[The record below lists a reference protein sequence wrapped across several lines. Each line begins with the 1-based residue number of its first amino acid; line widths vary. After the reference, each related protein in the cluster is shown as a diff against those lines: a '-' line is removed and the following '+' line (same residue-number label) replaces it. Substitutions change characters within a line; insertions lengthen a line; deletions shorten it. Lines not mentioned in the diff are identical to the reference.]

1 MKGIYLFDNKQ
12 NLIKSISADLL
23 TENFQEQELGGQIT
37 GSASFPYKN
46 FDEEA
51 EYFGVKE
58 DNNFWLYK
66 IRKKLKDSGYITI
79 DGIHIFFDELKG
91 AVVRDI
97 RNQNTSGNLAV
108 EKIIAGTGWDLK
120 SNVSNNIA
128 SKNFYYQ
135 SALSAFYDAV
145 KTWDF
150 EFIPEIL
157 FKDGKIISKKISI
170 YDEISKDF
178 GKWYEYGD
186 KLISVVAES
195 STDELYTA
203 FIGRG
208 KGVPIE
214 DENGN
219 LSGGFSRK
227 IKFDDLVYRNEK
239 DGVKVYKPKGIDFI
253 EIKEAT
259 KLYGYPDGTP
269 RIGVVD
275 FDDIEDPKLLADA
288 TFEYALKNTR
298 PKLQLRANALETGNI
313 ELGETVAIIR
323 PDMNIRYK
331 VRVFKIQKDFLKDK
345 VVSFEFGDKIIR
357 SAGERL
363 KSELYEK
370 QRREDEID
378 SYIDSLR
385 EEINSSYFNDAAYNY
400 DLKIGNKYNLP
411 AGYYSFDRPID
422 ENPTK
427 VIYMGA
433 GKMLVA
439 DKKNPDGS
447 WKWGTM
453 ATGKGVVAESIVGTL
468 GEFAKVNAYQI
479 NVNSDFYKTAIGK
492 KVDTKIVGMGKDLD
506 GKITALDQKTVEGLR
521 LVNGKLVD
529 ETGKIYENL
538 KEVNGN
544 IVQLDEQI
552 SEKLK
557 IVDGKIVDE
566 AGKIRADLKI
576 VDGRITDETGKIRN
590 DLKIVDGKIVEIEEK
605 VVLKGVLY
613 NNVKITPEKGIQ
625 VLDAQSRE
633 RLQLGNWA
641 PGRYGLNLKD
651 ASGNRTIIDDNGI
664 LQSWQDGRCDNV
676 DSSNPLKL
684 HIYIPKETQRI
695 YKAALRIYTEGFRAY
710 SKATEWKGTQSTS
723 TDSGGGDYTSTD
735 GGGGDYTSTEYDGG
749 RVETSHGSSNVQGGM
764 QRVSVQGGTGYI
776 EIYQTTYHEHEVD
789 IPSHNHGVRI
799 PGHSHGVSIPNHRHD
814 VDIPGHGHDIVFG
827 IYQEYVSN
835 VRTEIYINGTDRT
848 AAISGSGYVYGN
860 NDEMNLTSY
869 LKNGWN
875 EIEVRSN
882 GRCRVDATIF
892 IQALLNYGGY

>member
-1 MKGIYLFDNKQ
+1 MKGIYLLDNKQ

-23 TENFQEQELGGQIT
+23 TENTQEQELGGQIT
-37 GSASFPYKN
+37 GRAKFPYKH

-66 IRKKLKDSGYITI
+66 IRKKQKESGYITI

-97 RNQNTSGNLAV
+97 RNQNTSGNLVV
-108 EKIIAGTGWDLK
+108 EKIISGTGWELK
-120 SNVSNNIA
+120 SNISERIA
-128 SKNFYYQ
+128 SKNYYYQ

-145 KTWDF
+145 KTWNF

-208 KGVPIE
+208 KGIATE
-214 DENGN
+214 DENGEKT
-219 LSGGFSRK
+219 GGYSRK
-227 IKFDDLVYRNEK
+227 IKFDEIEYTNEK
-239 DGVKVYKPKGIDFI
+239 DGVKVVKPKGIDYI

-275 FDDIEDPKLLADA
+275 FDDIEDPKILADA

-298 PKLQLRANALETGNI
+298 PKLQLRANALETETI

-331 VRVFKIQKDFLKDK
+331 VRVFKIQKDFLRYK
-345 VVSFEFGDKIIR
+345 VVSFEFGDKIVR

-370 QRREDEID
+370 RRREEEID

-385 EEINSSYFNDAAYNY
+385 DEINSSYFNDAAYNY

-453 ATGKGVVAESIVGTL
+453 ATGEGVVAESIVGTL

-479 NVNSDFYKTAIGK
+479 NINDEFADTALGK
-492 KVDTKIVGMGKDLD
+492 KVV
-506 GKITALDQKTVEGLR
+506 
-521 LVNGKLVD
+521 
-529 ETGKIYENL
+529 
-538 KEVNGN
+538 
-544 IVQLDEQI
+544 VQDH
-552 SEKLK
+552 
-557 IVDGKIVDE
+557 
-566 AGKIRADLKI
+566 
-576 VDGRITDETGKIRN
+576 
-590 DLKIVDGKIVEIEEK
+590 
-605 VVLKGVLY
+605 LY
-613 NNVKITPEKGIQ
+613 NNVKITGTKGIQ
-625 VLDAQSRE
+625 VLDNQNRE
-633 RLQLGNWA
+633 RVQLGNWA
-641 PGRYGLNLKD
+641 SGRYGLNLKD
-651 ASGNRTIIDDNGI
+651 ASGNQTILDDQGI
-664 LQSWQDGRCDNV
+664 LQSWQDGRCDNA
-676 DSSNPLKL
+676 DSGHPLRIP
-684 HIYIPKETQRI
+684 IYLPKETARV
-695 YKAALRIYTEGFRAY
+695 YKAYLRLYITSFRAF
-710 SKATEWKGTQSTS
+710 SKSLTTQETKSST
-723 TDSGGGDYTSTD
+723 TSGGGFESAYGTTTS
-735 GGGGDYTSTEYDGG
+735 GGGRGT
-749 RVETSHGSSNVQGGM
+749 TSHGASNVDSANVWHAVYKSSYDHAVVGA
-764 QRVSVQGGTGYI
+764 V
-776 EIYQTTYHEHEVD
+776 EINKVRYHEHEVD
-789 IPSHNHGVRI
+789 FPDHSHSVQVSVSGHSHDYTI
-799 PGHSHGVSIPNHRHD
+799 PGHSHE
-814 VDIPGHGHDIVFG
+814 IVYG
-827 IYQEYVSN
+827 IYEEYNSDSYM
-835 VRTEIYINGTDRT
+835 EIYINGADRT
-848 AAISGSGYVYGN
+848 SALTGKGYFS
-860 NDEMNLTSY
+860 DSQSELDITHY
-869 LKNGWN
+869 LEKGTWN
-875 EIEVRSN
+875 VVEIRT
-882 GRCRVDATIF
+882 RQRMRIDASIF

>member
-37 GSASFPYKN
+37 GSVSFPYKD

-66 IRKKLKDSGYITI
+66 IRKKTKESGYITI

-97 RNQNTSGNLAV
+97 RNQNISGNLVV
-108 EKIIAGTGWDLK
+108 EKIISGTGWELK
-120 SNVSNNIA
+120 SNITERIA
-128 SKNFYYQ
+128 SKNYYYE

-145 KTWDF
+145 KTWNF
-150 EFIPEIL
+150 EFVPEIL

-203 FIGRG
+203 FLGRG
-208 KGVPIE
+208 KGIATE
-214 DENGN
+214 DENGEKT
-219 LSGGFSRK
+219 GGYSRK
-227 IKFDDLVYRNEK
+227 IKFDEIEYTNEK
-239 DGVKVYKPKGIDFI
+239 DGVKVIKPKGIDYI

-298 PKLQLRANALETGNI
+298 PKLQLRANALERENI

-345 VVSFEFGDKIIR
+345 VVSFEFGDKIVR

-370 QRREDEID
+370 RRREEEID

-385 EEINSSYFNDAAYNY
+385 DEINSSYFNDAAYNY

-422 ENPTK
+422 KDPTK

-453 ATGKGVVAESIVGTL
+453 ATGEGVVAESIVGTL

-479 NVNSDFYKTAIGK
+479 NVNDEFADTALGK
-492 KVDTKIVGMGKDLD
+492 KVV
-506 GKITALDQKTVEGLR
+506 
-521 LVNGKLVD
+521 
-529 ETGKIYENL
+529 
-538 KEVNGN
+538 
-544 IVQLDEQI
+544 VQGQ
-552 SEKLK
+552 
-557 IVDGKIVDE
+557 
-566 AGKIRADLKI
+566 
-576 VDGRITDETGKIRN
+576 
-590 DLKIVDGKIVEIEEK
+590 
-605 VVLKGVLY
+605 LY
-613 NNVKITPEKGIQ
+613 NNVKITGTKGVQ
-625 VLDAQSRE
+625 VLDNQNRE
-633 RLQLGNWA
+633 RVQLGNWSS
-641 PGRYGLNLKD
+641 GRYGLKLTD
-651 ASGNRTIIDDNGI
+651 ASGNRTILDDNGI

-676 DSSNPLKL
+676 DDKNPLKL
-684 HIYIPKETQRI
+684 HVYIPKETQRI
-695 YKAALRIYTEGFRAY
+695 YKTALRIYTEGFRAY

-749 RVETSHGSSNVQGGM
+749 RVETSHGASNVQGGM
-764 QRVSVQGGTGYI
+764 VTVNVQGGGGGSVSF
-776 EIYQTTYHEHEVD
+776 YQTQYHEHEVD
-789 IPSHNHGVRI
+789 IPNHSHGVQI
-799 PGHSHGVSIPNHRHD
+799 PGHTHGVSIPNHSHG
-814 VDIPGHGHDIVFG
+814 VDIPGHQHDIVFG
-827 IYQEYVSN
+827 IYQEYASN

-860 NDEMNLTSY
+860 NEEMNLTAY

-882 GRCRVDATIF
+882 NRCRVDATIF

>member
-23 TENFQEQELGGQIT
+23 TENTQEQELGGQIT
-37 GSASFPYKN
+37 GRAKFPYKD

-66 IRKKLKDSGYITI
+66 IRKKVKEGGYITI

-97 RNQNTSGNLAV
+97 RNQNTSDNLVV
-108 EKIIAGTGWDLK
+108 EKIISGTGWELK
-120 SNVSNNIA
+120 SNITERIA
-128 SKNFYYQ
+128 SKNYYYE

-145 KTWDF
+145 NTWNF
-150 EFIPEIL
+150 EFVPEIL

-203 FIGRG
+203 FLGRG
-208 KGVPIE
+208 KGIATE
-214 DENGN
+214 DENGEKT
-219 LSGGFSRK
+219 GGYSRK
-227 IKFDDLVYRNEK
+227 IKFDEIEYTNEK
-239 DGVKVYKPKGIDFI
+239 DGIKVVKPKGIDFI

-275 FDDIEDPKLLADA
+275 FDDIEDPKLLADV
-288 TFEYALKNTR
+288 TFEYALKNVR
-298 PKLQLRANALETGNI
+298 PKLQLRANALETESI

-345 VVSFEFGDKIIR
+345 VVSFEFGDKIVR

-370 QRREDEID
+370 RRREEEID

-385 EEINSSYFNDAAYNY
+385 DEINSSYFNDAAYNY

-422 ENPTK
+422 QDPTK

-453 ATGKGVVAESIVGTL
+453 ATGEGVVAESIVGTL

-479 NVNSDFYKTAIGK
+479 NVNDQFADTALGK
-492 KVDTKIVGMGKDLD
+492 KVVIQ
-506 GKITALDQKTVEGLR
+506 DQ
-521 LVNGKLVD
+521 
-529 ETGKIYENL
+529 
-538 KEVNGN
+538 
-544 IVQLDEQI
+544 
-552 SEKLK
+552 
-557 IVDGKIVDE
+557 
-566 AGKIRADLKI
+566 
-576 VDGRITDETGKIRN
+576 
-590 DLKIVDGKIVEIEEK
+590 
-605 VVLKGVLY
+605 LY
-613 NNVKITPEKGIQ
+613 NNVKITPEKGLQ
-625 VLDAQSRE
+625 VLDDKSRE
-633 RLQLGNWA
+633 RVQLGNWSA
-641 PGRYGLNLKD
+641 GRYGLKVTD
-651 ASGNRTIIDDNGI
+651 ESGNKTVLDDNGM
-664 LQSWQDGRCDNV
+664 LQTWQDGRCDNA
-676 DSSNPLKL
+676 DSGHPLK
-684 HIYIPKETQRI
+684 IPIFIPKETAKI
-695 YKAALRIYTEGFRAY
+695 YKAYLRLYIESFRAY
-710 SKATEWKGTQSTS
+710 SKALTTVEAKYST
-723 TDSGGGDYTSTD
+723 TNGGGFQSAFGTTD
-735 GGGGDYTSTEYDGG
+735 GGGGSYDTTHGISNVDGG
-749 RVETSHGSSNVQGGM
+749 NITIDIRDGRGAWIGSGEIYHVNHHEHNITMEPHSHN
-764 QRVSVQGGTGYI
+764 VSVR
-776 EIYQTTYHEHEVD
+776 VD
-789 IPSHNHGVRI
+789 
-799 PGHSHGVSIPNHRHD
+799 GHSHDFTIPA
-814 VDIPGHGHDIVFG
+814 HGHDIVYG
-827 IYQEYVSN
+827 IYEENNSDSN
-835 VRTEIYINGTDRT
+835 MEIFINGSDRT
-848 AAISGSGYVYGN
+848 SALTGSGYFKN
-860 NDEMNLTSY
+860 TQSELDITNY
-869 LKNGWN
+869 LNKGSWN
-875 EIEVRSN
+875 IVEIKTRERM
-882 GRCRVDATIF
+882 RIDATVF

>member
-23 TENFQEQELGGQIT
+23 TENAQVLELGGQIT
-37 GSASFPYKN
+37 GSASFPYKE

-51 EYFGVKE
+51 EYFGVKK

-66 IRKKLKDSGYITI
+66 IRKKTKESGYITI

-97 RNQNTSGNLAV
+97 RNQSTSGNLVV
-108 EKIIAGTGWDLK
+108 EKIISGTGWELK
-120 SNVSNNIA
+120 SNITERIA
-128 SKNFYYQ
+128 SKNYYYQ

-145 KTWDF
+145 KTWNF
-150 EFIPEIL
+150 EFVPEIL

-186 KLISVVAES
+186 KLVKVVAES

-203 FIGRG
+203 YIGRG

-275 FDDIEDPKLLADA
+275 FDNIEDEKLLADA
-288 TFEYALKNTR
+288 TFEYALKNSR
-298 PKLQLRANALETGNI
+298 PKLQLRAKALETGTI

-370 QRREDEID
+370 RRREEEID

-385 EEINSSYFNDAAYNY
+385 DEINSSYFNDAAYNY

-422 ENPTK
+422 QDPTK

-453 ATGKGVVAESIVGTL
+453 ATGEGVVAESIVGTL

-479 NVNSDFYKTAIGK
+479 NVNDEFADTALGK
-492 KVDTKIVGMGKDLD
+492 KVV
-506 GKITALDQKTVEGLR
+506 
-521 LVNGKLVD
+521 
-529 ETGKIYENL
+529 
-538 KEVNGN
+538 
-544 IVQLDEQI
+544 VQGE
-552 SEKLK
+552 
-557 IVDGKIVDE
+557 
-566 AGKIRADLKI
+566 
-576 VDGRITDETGKIRN
+576 
-590 DLKIVDGKIVEIEEK
+590 
-605 VVLKGVLY
+605 LY
-613 NNVKITPEKGIQ
+613 NNVKITGTKGVQ
-625 VLDAQSRE
+625 VLDNQNRE
-633 RLQLGNWA
+633 RVQLGNWA
-641 PGRYGLNLKD
+641 TNRYGLKLTD
-651 ASGNRTIIDDNGI
+651 ASGNRTILDDNGI

-676 DSSNPLKL
+676 DSKNPLKL

-735 GGGGDYTSTEYDGG
+735 GGGGDYTSTDYDGG
-749 RVETSHGSSNVQGGM
+749 RVETSHGSSNVRGGM

-789 IPSHNHGVRI
+789 IPRHSHGVRI

-814 VDIPGHGHDIVFG
+814 VDIPGHDHDIVFG
-827 IYQEYVSN
+827 IYQEYASN

-848 AAISGSGYVYGN
+848 VAISGSGYVYGN

-875 EIEVRSN
+875 EIEIKSN

>member
-37 GSASFPYKN
+37 GSASFPYKD

-66 IRKKLKDSGYITI
+66 IRKKTKESGYITI

-91 AVVRDI
+91 AVVRDS
-97 RNQNTSGNLAV
+97 RNQNTSGNLVV
-108 EKIIAGTGWDLK
+108 EKIISGTGWELK
-120 SNVSNNIA
+120 SNITERIA
-128 SKNFYYQ
+128 SKNYYYE

-145 KTWDF
+145 KVWNF
-150 EFIPEIL
+150 EFVPEIL

-170 YDEISKDF
+170 YDEISKDY

-186 KLISVVAES
+186 KLVSVVAES

-208 KGVPIE
+208 KGIAVE
-214 DENGN
+214 DENGEKT
-219 LSGGFSRK
+219 GGYSRK
-227 IKFDDLVYRNEK
+227 IKFDEIEYTNEK
-239 DGVKVYKPKGIDFI
+239 DGIKVVKPKGTDFI

-275 FDDIEDPKLLADA
+275 FDNIEDPKLLADA
-288 TFEYALKNTR
+288 TFEYAIKNTR
-298 PKLQLRANALETGNI
+298 PKLQLKAKALETESI

-370 QRREDEID
+370 RRRKEEID

-385 EEINSSYFNDAAYNY
+385 DEINSSYFNDAAYNY

-422 ENPTK
+422 KDPTK

-439 DKKNPDGS
+439 DKKNSDGS

-453 ATGKGVVAESIVGTL
+453 ATGEGVVAESIVGTL

-479 NVNSDFYKTAIGK
+479 NVNDEFADTALGK
-492 KVDTKIVGMGKDLD
+492 KVV
-506 GKITALDQKTVEGLR
+506 
-521 LVNGKLVD
+521 
-529 ETGKIYENL
+529 
-538 KEVNGN
+538 
-544 IVQLDEQI
+544 VQGE
-552 SEKLK
+552 
-557 IVDGKIVDE
+557 
-566 AGKIRADLKI
+566 
-576 VDGRITDETGKIRN
+576 
-590 DLKIVDGKIVEIEEK
+590 
-605 VVLKGVLY
+605 LY
-613 NNVKITPEKGIQ
+613 NNVKITGTKGVQ
-625 VLDAQSRE
+625 VLDNQNRE
-633 RLQLGNWA
+633 RVQLGNWSS
-641 PGRYGLNLKD
+641 GRYGLKLTD
-651 ASGNRTIIDDNGI
+651 ASGNRTILDDNGI

-676 DSSNPLKL
+676 DDKNPLKL

-749 RVETSHGSSNVQGGM
+749 KVETSHGACNVDGKVNTYDVKNNNG
-764 QRVSVQGGTGYI
+764 QRIGTVSMYYVN
-776 EIYQTTYHEHEVD
+776 YHEHEVEF
-789 IPSHNHGVRI
+789 PN
-799 PGHSHGVSIPNHRHD
+799 HSHGVSIPSHRHGVSIPSHSHG
-814 VDIPGHGHDIVFG
+814 VDIPGHQHDIVFG
-827 IYQEYVSN
+827 IYQEYASN

-848 AAISGSGYVYGN
+848 AIISGGGYVYGN

>member
-23 TENFQEQELGGQIT
+23 TENTQVLELGGQIT
-37 GSASFPYKN
+37 GSASFPYKD

-66 IRKKLKDSGYITI
+66 IRKKTKESGYITI

-97 RNQNTSGNLAV
+97 RNQNTSGNLVV
-108 EKIIAGTGWDLK
+108 EKIISGTGWELK
-120 SNVSNNIA
+120 SNITERIA
-128 SKNFYYQ
+128 SKNYYYE
-135 SALSAFYDAV
+135 SALAAFYDAV
-145 KTWDF
+145 TTWNF

-186 KLISVVAES
+186 KLVSVVAES

-208 KGVPIE
+208 KGIATE
-214 DENGN
+214 DENGEKT
-219 LSGGFSRK
+219 GGYSRK
-227 IKFDDLVYRNEK
+227 IKFDEIEYTNEK
-239 DGVKVYKPKGIDFI
+239 DGIKVVKPKGTDYI

-259 KLYGYPDGTP
+259 KLYGYPDETP

-288 TFEYALKNTR
+288 TFEYAIKNTR
-298 PKLQLRANALETGNI
+298 PKLQLRANALETENI

-345 VVSFEFGDKIIR
+345 VVSFEFGDRIVR

-370 QRREDEID
+370 RRRKEEID

-453 ATGKGVVAESIVGTL
+453 ATGEGVVAESIVGTL
-468 GEFAKVNAYQI
+468 GEFAKINAYQI
-479 NVNSDFYKTAIGK
+479 NVNDEFADTALGK
-492 KVDTKIVGMGKDLD
+492 KVV
-506 GKITALDQKTVEGLR
+506 
-521 LVNGKLVD
+521 
-529 ETGKIYENL
+529 
-538 KEVNGN
+538 
-544 IVQLDEQI
+544 VQGQ
-552 SEKLK
+552 
-557 IVDGKIVDE
+557 
-566 AGKIRADLKI
+566 
-576 VDGRITDETGKIRN
+576 
-590 DLKIVDGKIVEIEEK
+590 
-605 VVLKGVLY
+605 LY
-613 NNVKITPEKGIQ
+613 NNVKITGTKGVQ
-625 VLDAQSRE
+625 VLDNQNRE
-633 RLQLGNWA
+633 RVQLGNWSA
-641 PGRYGLNLKD
+641 GRYGLKLTD
-651 ASGNRTIIDDNGI
+651 ASGNRTILDDNGI

-676 DSSNPLKL
+676 DDKNPLKL

-749 RVETSHGSSNVQGGM
+749 RVETSHGASNVQGGM
-764 QRVSVQGGTGYI
+764 QRVWVQGEGKGYI

-789 IPSHNHGVRI
+789 IPNHSHGVQI
-799 PGHSHGVSIPNHRHD
+799 PGHTHGVSIPNHSHG
-814 VDIPGHGHDIVFG
+814 VDIPGHQHDIVFG
-827 IYQEYVSN
+827 IYQEYASN

-848 AAISGSGYVYGN
+848 AIISGGGYVYGN

>member
-23 TENFQEQELGGQIT
+23 TENTQEQELGGQIT
-37 GSASFPYKN
+37 ARAKFPYKE
-46 FDEEA
+46 FDEDA
-51 EYFGVKE
+51 DYFGVKE
-58 DNNFWLYK
+58 DNNFWFYK
-66 IRKKLKDSGYITI
+66 IRKKTKESGYITI

-97 RNQNTSGNLAV
+97 RNQNTSGNLVV
-108 EKIIAGTGWDLK
+108 EKIISGTGWELK
-120 SNVSNNIA
+120 SNITERIA
-128 SKNFYYQ
+128 SKNYYYE

-145 KTWDF
+145 KTWNF
-150 EFIPEIL
+150 EFVPKIL

-170 YDEISKDF
+170 YDEISKDY

-208 KGVPIE
+208 KGVAVE
-214 DENGN
+214 DENGEKT
-219 LSGGFSRK
+219 GGYSRK
-227 IKFDDLVYRNEK
+227 IKFDEIEYTNEK
-239 DGVKVYKPKGIDFI
+239 DGIKVVKPKGTDFI

-275 FDDIEDPKLLADA
+275 FDNIEDPKLLADA
-288 TFEYALKNTR
+288 TFEYAIKNTR
-298 PKLQLRANALETGNI
+298 PKLQLKAKALETESI

-370 QRREDEID
+370 RRRKEEID

-385 EEINSSYFNDAAYNY
+385 DEINSSYFNDAAYNY

-422 ENPTK
+422 KDPTK

-439 DKKNPDGS
+439 DKKNSDGS

-453 ATGKGVVAESIVGTL
+453 ATGEGVVAESIVGTL

-479 NVNSDFYKTAIGK
+479 NVNDEFADTALGK
-492 KVDTKIVGMGKDLD
+492 KVV
-506 GKITALDQKTVEGLR
+506 
-521 LVNGKLVD
+521 
-529 ETGKIYENL
+529 
-538 KEVNGN
+538 
-544 IVQLDEQI
+544 VQGE
-552 SEKLK
+552 
-557 IVDGKIVDE
+557 
-566 AGKIRADLKI
+566 
-576 VDGRITDETGKIRN
+576 
-590 DLKIVDGKIVEIEEK
+590 
-605 VVLKGVLY
+605 LY
-613 NNVKITPEKGIQ
+613 NNVKITGTKGVQ
-625 VLDAQSRE
+625 VLDNQNRE
-633 RLQLGNWA
+633 RVQLGNWSS
-641 PGRYGLNLKD
+641 GRYGLKLTD
-651 ASGNRTIIDDNGI
+651 ASGNRTILDDNGI

-676 DSSNPLKL
+676 DDKNPLKL

-749 RVETSHGSSNVQGGM
+749 KVETSHGACNVDGKVNTYDVKNNNG
-764 QRVSVQGGTGYI
+764 QRIGTVSMYYVN
-776 EIYQTTYHEHEVD
+776 YHEHEVEF
-789 IPSHNHGVRI
+789 PNHSHRVQI
-799 PGHSHGVSIPNHRHD
+799 PGHTHGVSIPSHRHG
-814 VDIPGHGHDIVFG
+814 VDIPGHQHDIVFG
-827 IYQEYVSN
+827 IYQEYASN

-860 NDEMNLTSY
+860 NDEMNLTAY

>member
-37 GSASFPYKN
+37 GSASFPYKD

-66 IRKKLKDSGYITI
+66 IRKKTKESGYITI

-97 RNQNTSGNLAV
+97 RNQNTSGNLVV
-108 EKIIAGTGWDLK
+108 EKIISGTGWELK
-120 SNVSNNIA
+120 SNITERIA
-128 SKNFYYQ
+128 SKNYYYE

-145 KTWDF
+145 KTWNF
-150 EFIPEIL
+150 EFVPEIL

-208 KGVPIE
+208 KGIATE
-214 DENGN
+214 DENGEKT
-219 LSGGFSRK
+219 GGYSRK
-227 IKFDDLVYRNEK
+227 IKFDEIEYTNEK
-239 DGVKVYKPKGIDFI
+239 DGVKVVKPKGTDYI

-288 TFEYALKNTR
+288 TFEYAIKNTR
-298 PKLQLRANALETGNI
+298 PKLQLRANALETENI

-345 VVSFEFGDKIIR
+345 VVSFEFGDKIVR

-370 QRREDEID
+370 RRREEEID

-385 EEINSSYFNDAAYNY
+385 DEINSSYFNDAAYNY

-422 ENPTK
+422 QNPTK

-439 DKKNPDGS
+439 DKKNPDDS

-453 ATGKGVVAESIVGTL
+453 ATGEGVVAESIVGTL

-479 NVNSDFYKTAIGK
+479 NVNDEFADTALGK
-492 KVDTKIVGMGKDLD
+492 KVV
-506 GKITALDQKTVEGLR
+506 
-521 LVNGKLVD
+521 
-529 ETGKIYENL
+529 
-538 KEVNGN
+538 
-544 IVQLDEQI
+544 VQGQ
-552 SEKLK
+552 
-557 IVDGKIVDE
+557 
-566 AGKIRADLKI
+566 
-576 VDGRITDETGKIRN
+576 
-590 DLKIVDGKIVEIEEK
+590 
-605 VVLKGVLY
+605 LY
-613 NNVKITPEKGIQ
+613 NNVKITGTKGVQ
-625 VLDAQSRE
+625 VLDNQNRE
-633 RLQLGNWA
+633 RVQLGNWSA
-641 PGRYGLNLKD
+641 GRYGLKLTD
-651 ASGNRTIIDDNGI
+651 ASGNRTILDDNGI

-676 DSSNPLKL
+676 DTNNPLKL

-723 TDSGGGDYTSTD
+723 TKSGGGDYTSTGS
-735 GGGGDYTSTEYDGG
+735 GGGGYPSTEYAGDSAP
-749 RVETSHGSSNVQGGM
+749 TSHSPSDVEGGM
-764 QRVSVQGGTGYI
+764 YDYNVIGGGGGHVS
-776 EIYQTTYHEHEVD
+776 IYKTTLHKHVVE
-789 IPSHNHGVRI
+789 IPSHSHRVDLPEHTHRVSIESHTHDVEI
-799 PGHSHGVSIPNHRHD
+799 PGHQ
-814 VDIPGHGHDIVFG
+814 HDIVFG
-827 IYQEYVSN
+827 IYQEYASN

-860 NDEMNLTSY
+860 NEEMNLTAY

-875 EIEVRSN
+875 EIEIKSN

>member
-37 GSASFPYKN
+37 GSASFPYKD

-66 IRKKLKDSGYITI
+66 IRKKTKESGYITI

-97 RNQNTSGNLAV
+97 RNQNTSGNLVV
-108 EKIIAGTGWDLK
+108 EKIISGTGWELK
-120 SNVSNNIA
+120 SNITERIA
-128 SKNFYYQ
+128 SKNYYYE

-145 KTWDF
+145 QTWNF
-150 EFIPEIL
+150 EFVPEII
-157 FKDGKIISKKISI
+157 FKDGKIISKKINI

-203 FIGRG
+203 FLGRG
-208 KGVPIE
+208 KGIAVE
-214 DENGN
+214 DENGEKT
-219 LSGGFSRK
+219 GGYSRK
-227 IKFDDLVYRNEK
+227 IKFDEIEYTNEK
-239 DGVKVYKPKGIDFI
+239 DGVKVVKAKGIDYI

-298 PKLQLRANALETGNI
+298 PKLQLRANALETENI

-370 QRREDEID
+370 RRREEEID

-385 EEINSSYFNDAAYNY
+385 DEINSSYFNDAAYNY

-453 ATGKGVVAESIVGTL
+453 ATGEGVVAESIVGTL

-479 NVNSDFYKTAIGK
+479 NVNDEFADTALGK
-492 KVDTKIVGMGKDLD
+492 KVV
-506 GKITALDQKTVEGLR
+506 
-521 LVNGKLVD
+521 
-529 ETGKIYENL
+529 
-538 KEVNGN
+538 
-544 IVQLDEQI
+544 VQDH
-552 SEKLK
+552 
-557 IVDGKIVDE
+557 
-566 AGKIRADLKI
+566 
-576 VDGRITDETGKIRN
+576 
-590 DLKIVDGKIVEIEEK
+590 
-605 VVLKGVLY
+605 LY
-613 NNVKITPEKGIQ
+613 NNVKITGTKGIQ
-625 VLDAQSRE
+625 VLDNQNRE
-633 RLQLGNWA
+633 RVQLGNWSS
-641 PGRYGLNLKD
+641 GRYGLKLTD
-651 ASGNRTIIDDNGI
+651 ASGNRTILDDNGI

-676 DSSNPLKL
+676 DSKNPLKL

-723 TDSGGGDYTSTD
+723 TKSGGGDYTSTD

-749 RVETSHGSSNVQGGM
+749 RTETSHGSTNVRDEM
-764 QRVSVQGGTGYI
+764 VNYNVIGGTGYVQ
-776 EIYQTTYHEHEVD
+776 IYKVLYHEHEVEFPNHSHQVQIPGHTHGVT
-789 IPSHNHGVRI
+789 IPSH
-799 PGHSHGVSIPNHRHD
+799 SHG
-814 VDIPGHGHDIVFG
+814 VDIPGHQHDIVFG

-848 AAISGSGYVYGN
+848 SAISGGGYVYGN

-875 EIEVRSN
+875 EIEIKSN

>member
-12 NLIKSISADLL
+12 NLIKSISADLI

-37 GSASFPYKN
+37 GSATFPYKD

-58 DNNFWLYK
+58 DNNFWFYK

-79 DGIHIFFDELKG
+79 GGIHIFFDELKG

-97 RNQNTSGNLAV
+97 RNQNTSGNLVV
-108 EKIIAGTGWDLK
+108 EKIISGTGWELK
-120 SNVSNNIA
+120 SNITERIA
-128 SKNFYYQ
+128 SKNYYYE

-145 KTWDF
+145 KTWNF
-150 EFIPEIL
+150 EFVPEIL

-186 KLISVVAES
+186 KLVKVVAES

-203 FIGRG
+203 FLGRG
-208 KGVPIE
+208 KGIATE
-214 DENGN
+214 DENGEKT
-219 LSGGFSRK
+219 GGYSRK
-227 IKFDDLVYRNEK
+227 IKFDEIEYTNEK
-239 DGVKVYKPKGIDFI
+239 DGVKVVKPKGIDYI
-253 EIKEAT
+253 EITEAT

-298 PKLQLRANALETGNI
+298 PKLQLRANALETENI

-345 VVSFEFGDKIIR
+345 VVSFEFGDKIVR

-370 QRREDEID
+370 RRREEEID

-453 ATGKGVVAESIVGTL
+453 ATGEGVVAESIVGTL

-479 NVNSDFYKTAIGK
+479 NVNNEFADTALGK
-492 KVDTKIVGMGKDLD
+492 KVV
-506 GKITALDQKTVEGLR
+506 
-521 LVNGKLVD
+521 
-529 ETGKIYENL
+529 
-538 KEVNGN
+538 
-544 IVQLDEQI
+544 VQGE
-552 SEKLK
+552 
-557 IVDGKIVDE
+557 
-566 AGKIRADLKI
+566 
-576 VDGRITDETGKIRN
+576 
-590 DLKIVDGKIVEIEEK
+590 
-605 VVLKGVLY
+605 LY
-613 NNVKITPEKGIQ
+613 NNVKITGTKGVQ
-625 VLDAQSRE
+625 VLDNQSRE
-633 RLQLGNWA
+633 RVQLGNWSS
-641 PGRYGLNLKD
+641 GRYGLKLTD
-651 ASGNRTIIDDNGI
+651 ASGNRTILDDNGI

-676 DSSNPLKL
+676 DDKNPLKL

-749 RVETSHGSSNVQGGM
+749 KVETSHGASNVQGGM
-764 QRVSVQGGTGYI
+764 VTVNVQGGGGGSVSF
-776 EIYQTTYHEHEVD
+776 YQTQYHEHEVEF
-789 IPSHNHGVRI
+789 PNHSHRVQI
-799 PGHSHGVSIPNHRHD
+799 PGHTHGVSIPSHSHG
-814 VDIPGHGHDIVFG
+814 VDIPGHKHEIVFG
-827 IYQEYVSN
+827 IYQEYASN
-835 VRTEIYINGTDRT
+835 VKTEIYINGTDRT

-860 NDEMNLTSY
+860 NEEMNLTSY

-875 EIEVRSN
+875 EIEVKSN

>member
-1 MKGIYLFDNKQ
+1 MKGIYLLDNKQ
-12 NLIKSISADLL
+12 NLIKSIPGNLL
-23 TENFQEQELGGQIT
+23 TENFQEPELCGQII
-37 GSASFPYKN
+37 GWAKLPYKHY
-46 FDEEA
+46 DEEA

-58 DNNFWLYK
+58 DDNFWLYK
-66 IRKKLKDSGYITI
+66 IRKKQKESGYITI
-79 DGIHIFFDELKG
+79 DGIHIFFDDLKG

-97 RNQNTSGNLAV
+97 RNQNTSGNLVV
-108 EKIIAGTGWDLK
+108 EKIISGTGWELK
-120 SNVSNNIA
+120 SNISERIA
-128 SKNFYYQ
+128 SKNYYYL
-135 SALSAFYDAV
+135 SALSAFYDAA
-145 KTWDF
+145 KTWNF
-150 EFIPEIL
+150 EFIPEIV
-157 FKDGKIISKKISI
+157 FKDGKIISKKINI
-170 YDEISKDF
+170 YDEISKDY

-186 KLISVVAES
+186 KLISVIAES

-208 KGVPIE
+208 KGIATE
-214 DENGN
+214 DENGEKT
-219 LSGGFSRK
+219 GGYSRK
-227 IKFDDLVYRNEK
+227 IKFDEIEYTNEK
-239 DGVKVYKPKGIDFI
+239 NGIKVVKHKGTDYI

-298 PKLQLRANALETGNI
+298 PKLQLRANALETGSI

-345 VVSFEFGDKIIR
+345 VVSFEFGDKIVR

-370 QRREDEID
+370 RRRKEEID

-385 EEINSSYFNDAAYNY
+385 DEINSSYFNDAAYNY

-422 ENPTK
+422 EKPTK

-453 ATGKGVVAESIVGTL
+453 ATGEGVVAESIVGTL

-479 NVNSDFYKTAIGK
+479 NVNNEFADTALGK
-492 KVDTKIVGMGKDLD
+492 KVV
-506 GKITALDQKTVEGLR
+506 
-521 LVNGKLVD
+521 
-529 ETGKIYENL
+529 
-538 KEVNGN
+538 
-544 IVQLDEQI
+544 VQGE
-552 SEKLK
+552 
-557 IVDGKIVDE
+557 
-566 AGKIRADLKI
+566 
-576 VDGRITDETGKIRN
+576 
-590 DLKIVDGKIVEIEEK
+590 
-605 VVLKGVLY
+605 LY
-613 NNVKITPEKGIQ
+613 NNVKITGTKGVQ
-625 VLDAQSRE
+625 VLDNQSRE
-633 RLQLGNWA
+633 RVQLGNWSS
-641 PGRYGLNLKD
+641 GRYGLKLTD
-651 ASGNRTIIDDNGI
+651 ASGNRTILDDNGI

-676 DSSNPLKL
+676 DDKNPLKL

-749 RVETSHGSSNVQGGM
+749 KVETSHGASNVQGGM
-764 QRVSVQGGTGYI
+764 VTVNVQGGGGGSVSF
-776 EIYQTTYHEHEVD
+776 YQTQYHEHEVD
-789 IPSHNHGVRI
+789 IPNHSHGVQI
-799 PGHSHGVSIPNHRHD
+799 PGHTHGVSIPNHSHG
-814 VDIPGHGHDIVFG
+814 VDIPGHGHDIIFG

>member
-12 NLIKSISADLL
+12 NLIKSISVDLL
-23 TENFQEQELGGQIT
+23 RENTQELELGGQIT
-37 GSASFPYKN
+37 GSASFPYKD

-58 DNNFWLYK
+58 DNNFWIYK
-66 IRKKLKDSGYITI
+66 IRKKLKESGYITI
-79 DGIHIFFDELKG
+79 GGIHIFFDELKG
-91 AVVRDI
+91 VVVRDI
-97 RNQNTSGNLAV
+97 RNQNTSANLVV
-108 EKIIAGTGWDLK
+108 EKIISGTGWELK

-145 KTWDF
+145 QTWDF
-150 EFIPEIL
+150 EFMPEII
-157 FKDGKIISKKISI
+157 FNDGKIVSKKLNI
-170 YDEISKDF
+170 YNQMSKDF

-186 KLISVVAES
+186 KLVKVVAES

-203 FIGRG
+203 YIGRG

-269 RIGVVD
+269 RVGVVD

-298 PKLQLRANALETGNI
+298 PKLQLRANALETENI

-345 VVSFEFGDKIIR
+345 VVSFEFGDKIVR

-370 QRREDEID
+370 RRREEEID

-385 EEINSSYFNDAAYNY
+385 DEINSSYFNDAAYNY

-422 ENPTK
+422 KDPTK

-439 DKKNPDGS
+439 DKKNSDGS

-453 ATGKGVVAESIVGTL
+453 ATGEGVVAESIVGTL

-479 NVNSDFYKTAIGK
+479 NVNDEFADTALGK
-492 KVDTKIVGMGKDLD
+492 KVV
-506 GKITALDQKTVEGLR
+506 
-521 LVNGKLVD
+521 
-529 ETGKIYENL
+529 
-538 KEVNGN
+538 
-544 IVQLDEQI
+544 VQGE
-552 SEKLK
+552 
-557 IVDGKIVDE
+557 
-566 AGKIRADLKI
+566 
-576 VDGRITDETGKIRN
+576 
-590 DLKIVDGKIVEIEEK
+590 
-605 VVLKGVLY
+605 LY
-613 NNVKITPEKGIQ
+613 NNVKITGTKGVQ
-625 VLDAQSRE
+625 VLDNRNRE
-633 RLQLGNWA
+633 RVQLGNWSS
-641 PGRYGLNLKD
+641 GRYGLKLTD
-651 ASGNRTIIDDNGI
+651 SSGNRTILDDNGI

-676 DSSNPLKL
+676 DSKNPLKL

-735 GGGGDYTSTEYDGG
+735 SGGGDYTSTDSGG
-749 RVETSHGSSNVQGGM
+749 GELQTSHGASHVRDTMARVNVQG
-764 QRVSVQGGTGYI
+764 SKNGGYV
-776 EIYQTTYHEHEVD
+776 EIYKVTYHEHDVD
-789 IPSHNHGVRI
+789 IPSHRHDVRI
-799 PGHSHGVSIPNHRHD
+799 PSHRHD
-814 VDIPGHGHDIVFG
+814 VRIPSHRHNVDIPGHGHDIVFG
-827 IYQEYVSN
+827 IYQEYASN
-835 VRTEIYINGTDRT
+835 VRTEIYINGSDRT

-860 NDEMNLTSY
+860 NEEMNLTSY

-875 EIEVRSN
+875 EIEIKSN

>member
-23 TENFQEQELGGQIT
+23 TENTQEQELGGQIT
-37 GSASFPYKN
+37 ARAKFPYKQ

-66 IRKKLKDSGYITI
+66 IRKKTKESGYITI

-97 RNQNTSGNLAV
+97 RNQNTSGNLVV
-108 EKIIAGTGWDLK
+108 EKIISGTGWELK
-120 SNVSNNIA
+120 SNITERIA
-128 SKNFYYQ
+128 SKNYYYE

-145 KTWDF
+145 KTWNF
-150 EFIPEIL
+150 EFVPEIL

-203 FIGRG
+203 FLGRG
-208 KGVPIE
+208 KGIAVE
-214 DENGN
+214 DENGEKT
-219 LSGGFSRK
+219 GGYSRK
-227 IKFDDLVYRNEK
+227 IKFDEIEYTNEK
-239 DGVKVYKPKGIDFI
+239 DGIKVIKPKGTDFI

-275 FDDIEDPKLLADA
+275 FDNIEDPKLLADA
-288 TFEYALKNTR
+288 TFEYAIKNTR
-298 PKLQLRANALETGNI
+298 PKLQLKAKALETDNI

-345 VVSFEFGDKIIR
+345 VVSFEFGDKIVR

-370 QRREDEID
+370 RRREEEID

-422 ENPTK
+422 QEPTK

-453 ATGKGVVAESIVGTL
+453 ATGEGVVAESIVGTL

-479 NVNSDFYKTAIGK
+479 NVNDEFADTALGK
-492 KVDTKIVGMGKDLD
+492 KVV
-506 GKITALDQKTVEGLR
+506 
-521 LVNGKLVD
+521 
-529 ETGKIYENL
+529 
-538 KEVNGN
+538 
-544 IVQLDEQI
+544 VQGE
-552 SEKLK
+552 
-557 IVDGKIVDE
+557 
-566 AGKIRADLKI
+566 
-576 VDGRITDETGKIRN
+576 
-590 DLKIVDGKIVEIEEK
+590 
-605 VVLKGVLY
+605 LY
-613 NNVKITPEKGIQ
+613 NNVKITGTKGVQ
-625 VLDAQSRE
+625 VLDNQNRE
-633 RLQLGNWA
+633 RVQLGNWSS
-641 PGRYGLNLKD
+641 GRYGLKLTD
-651 ASGNRTIIDDNGI
+651 ASGNRTILDDNGI

-676 DSSNPLKL
+676 DANNPLKL

-749 RVETSHGSSNVQGGM
+749 KVETSHGACNVDGKVNTYDVKNNNG
-764 QRVSVQGGTGYI
+764 QRIGTVSMYYVN
-776 EIYQTTYHEHEVD
+776 YHEHEVEF
-789 IPSHNHGVRI
+789 PNHSHRVQI
-799 PGHSHGVSIPNHRHD
+799 PGHTHGVSIPSHSHG
-814 VDIPGHGHDIVFG
+814 VDIPGHQHDIVFG
-827 IYQEYVSN
+827 IYQEYASN

-848 AAISGSGYVYGN
+848 AIISGGGYVYGN

-882 GRCRVDATIF
+882 NRCRVDATIF

>member
-37 GSASFPYKN
+37 GSASFPYKG

-66 IRKKLKDSGYITI
+66 IRKKTKESGYITI

-97 RNQNTSGNLAV
+97 RNQNTSGNLVV
-108 EKIIAGTGWDLK
+108 EKIISGTGWELK
-120 SNVSNNIA
+120 SNITERIA
-128 SKNFYYQ
+128 SKNYYYE
-135 SALSAFYDAV
+135 SALAAFYDAA
-145 KTWDF
+145 KTWNF

-170 YDEISKDF
+170 YDEVSKDF

-208 KGVPIE
+208 KGIAVE
-214 DENGN
+214 DENGEKT
-219 LSGGFSRK
+219 GGYSRK
-227 IKFDDLVYRNEK
+227 IKFDEIEYANEK
-239 DGVKVYKPKGIDFI
+239 DGIKVVKPKGTDFI

-275 FDDIEDPKLLADA
+275 FDNIEDPKLLADA

-298 PKLQLRANALETGNI
+298 PKLQLKAKALETESI

-345 VVSFEFGDKIIR
+345 VVSFEFGDKIVR

-370 QRREDEID
+370 RRREEEID

-385 EEINSSYFNDAAYNY
+385 DEINSSYFNDAAYNY

-422 ENPTK
+422 KDPTK

-439 DKKNPDGS
+439 DKKNSDGS

-453 ATGKGVVAESIVGTL
+453 ATGEGVVAESIVGTL

-479 NVNSDFYKTAIGK
+479 NVNDEFADTALGK
-492 KVDTKIVGMGKDLD
+492 KVV
-506 GKITALDQKTVEGLR
+506 
-521 LVNGKLVD
+521 
-529 ETGKIYENL
+529 
-538 KEVNGN
+538 
-544 IVQLDEQI
+544 VQGQ
-552 SEKLK
+552 
-557 IVDGKIVDE
+557 
-566 AGKIRADLKI
+566 
-576 VDGRITDETGKIRN
+576 
-590 DLKIVDGKIVEIEEK
+590 
-605 VVLKGVLY
+605 LY
-613 NNVKITPEKGIQ
+613 NNVKITGTKGVQ
-625 VLDAQSRE
+625 VLDNQNRE
-633 RLQLGNWA
+633 RVQLGNWSS
-641 PGRYGLNLKD
+641 GRYGLKLTD
-651 ASGNRTIIDDNGI
+651 ASGNRTILDDNGI

-676 DSSNPLKL
+676 DDKNPLKL

-749 RVETSHGSSNVQGGM
+749 KVETSHGACNVDGKVNTYDVKNNNG
-764 QRVSVQGGTGYI
+764 QRIGTVSMYYVN
-776 EIYQTTYHEHEVD
+776 YHEHEVEF
-789 IPSHNHGVRI
+789 PNHSHRVQI
-799 PGHSHGVSIPNHRHD
+799 PGHTHGVSIPSHSHG
-814 VDIPGHGHDIVFG
+814 VDIPGHQHDIVFG
-827 IYQEYVSN
+827 IYQEYASN

-848 AAISGSGYVYGN
+848 AIISGGGYVYGN

>member
-37 GSASFPYKN
+37 GSTSFPYKD

-66 IRKKLKDSGYITI
+66 IRKKTKESGYITI

-97 RNQNTSGNLAV
+97 RNQNTSGNLVV
-108 EKIIAGTGWDLK
+108 EKIISGTGWELK
-120 SNVSNNIA
+120 SNITERIA
-128 SKNFYYQ
+128 SKNYYYE
-135 SALSAFYDAV
+135 SALAAFYDAV
-145 KTWDF
+145 TTWNF
-150 EFIPEIL
+150 EFIPEII

-203 FIGRG
+203 FLGRG
-208 KGVPIE
+208 KGIATE
-214 DENGN
+214 DENGEKT
-219 LSGGFSRK
+219 GGYSRK
-227 IKFDDLVYRNEK
+227 IKFDEIEYTNEK
-239 DGVKVYKPKGIDFI
+239 DGVKVVKPKGIDYI

-288 TFEYALKNTR
+288 TFEYAIKNAR
-298 PKLQLRANALETGNI
+298 PKLQLKANALETENI

-370 QRREDEID
+370 RRREEEID

-453 ATGKGVVAESIVGTL
+453 ATGEGVVAESIVGTL

-479 NVNSDFYKTAIGK
+479 NVNDEFA
-492 KVDTKIVGMGKDLD
+492 D
-506 GKITALDQKTVEGLR
+506 TAL
-521 LVNGKLVD
+521 GKRV
-529 ETGKIYENL
+529 
-538 KEVNGN
+538 V
-544 IVQLDEQI
+544 VQGQ
-552 SEKLK
+552 
-557 IVDGKIVDE
+557 
-566 AGKIRADLKI
+566 
-576 VDGRITDETGKIRN
+576 
-590 DLKIVDGKIVEIEEK
+590 
-605 VVLKGVLY
+605 LY
-613 NNVKITPEKGIQ
+613 NNVKITGTKGVQ
-625 VLDAQSRE
+625 VLDNQNRE
-633 RLQLGNWA
+633 RVQLGNWSS
-641 PGRYGLNLKD
+641 GRYGLKLTD
-651 ASGNRTIIDDNGI
+651 ASGNRTILDDNGI

-676 DSSNPLKL
+676 DDKNPLKL

-749 RVETSHGSSNVQGGM
+749 TAETSHGSSNVQGGM
-764 QRVSVQGGTGYI
+764 QTVYVQGGGKGYI
-776 EIYQTTYHEHEVD
+776 EIYQTTYHEHVVD
-789 IPSHNHGVRI
+789 IPN
-799 PGHSHGVSIPNHRHD
+799 HSHRVNIPNHTHSVRIESHTHD
-814 VDIPGHGHDIVFG
+814 VDIPGHGHDIIFG

-848 AAISGSGYVYGN
+848 AAISGGGYVYGN

>member
-1 MKGIYLFDNKQ
+1 MKGIYLLDNKQ
-12 NLIKSISADLL
+12 NLIKSIPGNLL
-23 TENFQEQELGGQIT
+23 TENFQEPELCGQII
-37 GSASFPYKN
+37 GWAKLPYKHY
-46 FDEEA
+46 DEEA

-58 DNNFWLYK
+58 DDNFWLYK
-66 IRKKLKDSGYITI
+66 IRKKQKESGYITI
-79 DGIHIFFDELKG
+79 DGIHIFFDDLKG

-97 RNQNTSGNLAV
+97 RNQKTSGNLVV
-108 EKIIAGTGWDLK
+108 EKIISGTGWELK
-120 SNVSNNIA
+120 SNISERIA
-128 SKNFYYQ
+128 SKNYYYQ
-135 SALSAFYDAV
+135 SALSAFYDAA
-145 KTWDF
+145 KTWNF
-150 EFIPEIL
+150 EFIPEIV
-157 FKDGKIISKKISI
+157 FKDGKIISKKINI
-170 YDEISKDF
+170 YDEISKDY

-186 KLISVVAES
+186 KLISVIAES

-208 KGVPIE
+208 KGIATE
-214 DENGN
+214 DENGEKT
-219 LSGGFSRK
+219 GGYSRK
-227 IKFDDLVYRNEK
+227 IKFDEIEYTNEK
-239 DGVKVYKPKGIDFI
+239 DGVKVVKPKGIDYI

-269 RIGVVD
+269 RVGVVD
-275 FDDIEDPKLLADA
+275 FDDIEDQKLLADA

-298 PKLQLRANALETGNI
+298 PKLQLRAKALETGTI

-345 VVSFEFGDKIIR
+345 VVSFEFGDKIVR

-370 QRREDEID
+370 RRREEEID

-422 ENPTK
+422 QDPTK

-453 ATGKGVVAESIVGTL
+453 ATGEGVVAESIVGTL

-479 NVNSDFYKTAIGK
+479 NVNDEFADTSLGK
-492 KVDTKIVGMGKDLD
+492 KVV
-506 GKITALDQKTVEGLR
+506 
-521 LVNGKLVD
+521 
-529 ETGKIYENL
+529 
-538 KEVNGN
+538 
-544 IVQLDEQI
+544 VQGE
-552 SEKLK
+552 
-557 IVDGKIVDE
+557 
-566 AGKIRADLKI
+566 
-576 VDGRITDETGKIRN
+576 
-590 DLKIVDGKIVEIEEK
+590 
-605 VVLKGVLY
+605 LY
-613 NNVKITPEKGIQ
+613 NNVKITGTKGVQ
-625 VLDAQSRE
+625 VLDNQNRE
-633 RLQLGNWA
+633 RVQLGNWA
-641 PGRYGLNLKD
+641 TNRYGLKLTD
-651 ASGNRTIIDDNGI
+651 ASGNRTILDDNGI

-676 DSSNPLKL
+676 DSNNPLKL

-735 GGGGDYTSTEYDGG
+735 SGGGDYPSTDYGG
-749 RVETSHGSSNVQGGM
+749 DAVKTSHGASNVRDEMVNYDVIGGKGYV
-764 QRVSVQGGTGYI
+764 RVYKVL
-776 EIYQTTYHEHEVD
+776 YHEHDVD
-789 IPSHNHGVRI
+789 IPSHRHDVRI
-799 PGHSHGVSIPNHRHD
+799 PSHTHEVRIPSHSHG
-814 VDIPGHGHDIVFG
+814 VDIPGHKHDIVFG
-827 IYQEYVSN
+827 IYQEYTSN

-860 NDEMNLTSY
+860 NEEMNLTSY

-875 EIEVRSN
+875 EIEIKSN

>member
-1 MKGIYLFDNKQ
+1 MKGIYLLDNKQ

-23 TENFQEQELGGQIT
+23 TENTQEQELGGQIT
-37 GSASFPYKN
+37 GRAKFPYKD

-66 IRKKLKDSGYITI
+66 IRKKQKESGYITI

-91 AVVRDI
+91 TVVRDI
-97 RNQNTSGNLAV
+97 RNQNTSGNLAI
-108 EKIIAGTGWDLK
+108 EKIISGTGWELK
-120 SNVSNNIA
+120 SNITERIA
-128 SKNFYYQ
+128 SKNYYYQ

-145 KTWDF
+145 KTWNF

-208 KGVPIE
+208 KGIATK
-214 DENGN
+214 DENGEKT
-219 LSGGFSRK
+219 GGYSRK
-227 IKFDDLVYRNEK
+227 IKFDEIEYTNEK
-239 DGVKVYKPKGIDFI
+239 DGVEVVKPKGIDFI

-298 PKLQLRANALETGNI
+298 PKLQLRAKAIETETI

-331 VRVFKIQKDFLKDK
+331 VRVFKIQKDFLKAK
-345 VVSFEFGDKIIR
+345 VISFEFGDKIVR

-370 QRREDEID
+370 RRREEEID

-385 EEINSSYFNDAAYNY
+385 DEINSSYFNDAAYNY

-422 ENPTK
+422 KDPTK

-453 ATGKGVVAESIVGTL
+453 ATGDGVVAESIVGTL

-479 NVNSDFYKTAIGK
+479 NVNDEFADTALGK
-492 KVDTKIVGMGKDLD
+492 KVVIQDH
-506 GKITALDQKTVEGLR
+506 
-521 LVNGKLVD
+521 
-529 ETGKIYENL
+529 
-538 KEVNGN
+538 
-544 IVQLDEQI
+544 
-552 SEKLK
+552 
-557 IVDGKIVDE
+557 
-566 AGKIRADLKI
+566 
-576 VDGRITDETGKIRN
+576 
-590 DLKIVDGKIVEIEEK
+590 
-605 VVLKGVLY
+605 LY
-613 NNVKITPEKGIQ
+613 NNVKITGTKGIQ
-625 VLDAQSRE
+625 VLDNQNRE
-633 RLQLGNWA
+633 RVQLGNWA
-641 PGRYGLNLKD
+641 SGRYGLNLKD
-651 ASGNRTIIDDNGI
+651 ASGNQTILDDQGI
-664 LQSWQDGRCDNV
+664 LQSWQDGRCDNA
-676 DSSNPLKL
+676 DQGHPLKIP
-684 HIYIPKETQRI
+684 IYLPKETARV
-695 YKAALRIYTEGFRAY
+695 YKAYLRLYITSFRAF
-710 SKATEWKGTQSTS
+710 SKSLTTQETKSST
-723 TDSGGGDYTSTD
+723 TSGGGFESAYGTTTS
-735 GGGGDYTSTEYDGG
+735 GGGRAT
-749 RVETSHGSSNVQGGM
+749 TSHGSSNVDSANVWHTVYKSSYDHTMIGE
-764 QRVSVQGGTGYI
+764 V
-776 EIYQTTYHEHEVD
+776 EINKVRYHEHEVD
-789 IPSHNHGVRI
+789 FPDHSHSVQVSVSGHSHDYTI
-799 PGHSHGVSIPNHRHD
+799 PGHSHE
-814 VDIPGHGHDIVFG
+814 IVYG
-827 IYQEYVSN
+827 IYEEYNSDPN
-835 VRTEIYINGTDRT
+835 MKIYINGTDRT
-848 AAISGSGYVYGN
+848 YSLTGKSSFGN
-860 NDEMNLTSY
+860 SQNELNITNY
-869 LKNGWN
+869 LNKGMWN
-875 EIEVRSN
+875 VVEIRT
-882 GRCRVDATIF
+882 GKRMRIDASIF

>member
-1 MKGIYLFDNKQ
+1 MMKGIYLFDNKQ

-37 GSASFPYKN
+37 GSASFSYKD
-46 FDEEA
+46 FDEDA

-66 IRKKLKDSGYITI
+66 IRKKTKESGYITI

-97 RNQNTSGNLAV
+97 RNQNTSGNLVV
-108 EKIIAGTGWDLK
+108 EKIISGTGWELK
-120 SNVSNNIA
+120 SNITERIA
-128 SKNFYYQ
+128 SKNYYYE
-135 SALSAFYDAV
+135 STLSAFYDAV
-145 KTWDF
+145 KTWNF
-150 EFIPEIL
+150 EFVPEIL

-203 FIGRG
+203 FLGRG
-208 KGVPIE
+208 KGIATE
-214 DENGN
+214 DENGEKT
-219 LSGGFSRK
+219 GGYSRK
-227 IKFDDLVYRNEK
+227 IKFDEIEYTNEK
-239 DGVKVYKPKGIDFI
+239 DGVKVVKPKGIDYI

-288 TFEYALKNTR
+288 TFEYALKNAR
-298 PKLQLRANALETGNI
+298 PKLQLRANALETENI

-345 VVSFEFGDKIIR
+345 VVSFEFGDKIVR

-370 QRREDEID
+370 RRREEEID

-422 ENPTK
+422 DNPTK

-453 ATGKGVVAESIVGTL
+453 ATGEGVVAESIVGTL

-479 NVNSDFYKTAIGK
+479 NVNDEFADTALGK
-492 KVDTKIVGMGKDLD
+492 KVV
-506 GKITALDQKTVEGLR
+506 
-521 LVNGKLVD
+521 
-529 ETGKIYENL
+529 
-538 KEVNGN
+538 
-544 IVQLDEQI
+544 VQGQ
-552 SEKLK
+552 
-557 IVDGKIVDE
+557 
-566 AGKIRADLKI
+566 
-576 VDGRITDETGKIRN
+576 
-590 DLKIVDGKIVEIEEK
+590 
-605 VVLKGVLY
+605 LY
-613 NNVKITPEKGIQ
+613 NNVKITGTKGVQ
-625 VLDAQSRE
+625 VLDNQNRE
-633 RLQLGNWA
+633 RVQLGNWSA
-641 PGRYGLNLKD
+641 GRYGLKLTD
-651 ASGNRTIIDDNGI
+651 ASGNRTILDDNGI

-676 DSSNPLKL
+676 DDKNPLKL

-749 RVETSHGSSNVQGGM
+749 RVETSHGSTNVRDEM
-764 QRVSVQGGTGYI
+764 VNYNVIGGTGYVQ
-776 EIYQTTYHEHEVD
+776 IYKVLYHEHEVEFPNHSHQVQIPGHTHGVT
-789 IPSHNHGVRI
+789 IPSH
-799 PGHSHGVSIPNHRHD
+799 SHG
-814 VDIPGHGHDIVFG
+814 VDIPGHKHDIIFG
-827 IYQEYVSN
+827 IYQEDASN

-848 AAISGSGYVYGN
+848 STISGSGYVYGN
-860 NDEMNLTSY
+860 NDEMNLTAY

-882 GRCRVDATIF
+882 NRCRVDATIF

>member
-1 MKGIYLFDNKQ
+1 MKGIYLFDYKQ

-23 TENFQEQELGGQIT
+23 TDNIQEQELGGQIT
-37 GSASFPYKN
+37 GKAKFPYKD

-58 DNNFWLYK
+58 DNNFWFYK
-66 IRKKLKDSGYITI
+66 IRKKTKESGYITI

-97 RNQNTSGNLAV
+97 RNQNTSGNLVV
-108 EKIIAGTGWDLK
+108 EKIISGTGWELK
-120 SNVSNNIA
+120 SNITERIA
-128 SKNFYYQ
+128 SKNYYYE
-135 SALSAFYDAV
+135 SALAAFYDAA
-145 KTWDF
+145 KTWNF

-170 YDEISKDF
+170 YDEVSKDF

-208 KGVPIE
+208 KGIAVE
-214 DENGN
+214 DENGEKT
-219 LSGGFSRK
+219 GGYSRK
-227 IKFDDLVYRNEK
+227 IKFDEIEYTNEK
-239 DGVKVYKPKGIDFI
+239 DGIKVVKPKGTDFI

-269 RIGVVD
+269 RIGVID
-275 FDDIEDPKLLADA
+275 FDNIEDPKLLADA
-288 TFEYALKNTR
+288 TFEYAIKNTR
-298 PKLQLRANALETGNI
+298 PKLQLKAKALETESI

-370 QRREDEID
+370 RRRKEEID

-385 EEINSSYFNDAAYNY
+385 DEINSSYFNDAAYNY

-422 ENPTK
+422 KDPTK

-439 DKKNPDGS
+439 DKKNSDGS

-453 ATGKGVVAESIVGTL
+453 ATGEGVVAESIVGTL

-479 NVNSDFYKTAIGK
+479 NVNDEFADTALGK
-492 KVDTKIVGMGKDLD
+492 KVV
-506 GKITALDQKTVEGLR
+506 
-521 LVNGKLVD
+521 
-529 ETGKIYENL
+529 
-538 KEVNGN
+538 
-544 IVQLDEQI
+544 VQGE
-552 SEKLK
+552 
-557 IVDGKIVDE
+557 
-566 AGKIRADLKI
+566 
-576 VDGRITDETGKIRN
+576 
-590 DLKIVDGKIVEIEEK
+590 
-605 VVLKGVLY
+605 LY
-613 NNVKITPEKGIQ
+613 NNVKITSTKGVQ
-625 VLDAQSRE
+625 VLDNQNRE
-633 RLQLGNWA
+633 RVQLGNWSS
-641 PGRYGLNLKD
+641 GRYGLKLTD
-651 ASGNRTIIDDNGI
+651 ASGNRTILDDNGI
-664 LQSWQDGRCDNV
+664 LQSWQDGRCDNI
-676 DSSNPLKL
+676 DDKNPLKL

-749 RVETSHGSSNVQGGM
+749 KVETSHGACNVDGKVNTYDVKNNNG
-764 QRVSVQGGTGYI
+764 QRIGTVSMYYVN
-776 EIYQTTYHEHEVD
+776 YHEHEVEF
-789 IPSHNHGVRI
+789 PN
-799 PGHSHGVSIPNHRHD
+799 HSHGVSIPSHRHGVSIPSHRHG
-814 VDIPGHGHDIVFG
+814 VDIPGHQHDIVFG
-827 IYQEYVSN
+827 IYQEYASN
-835 VRTEIYINGTDRT
+835 VRTEIFINGTDRT
-848 AAISGSGYVYGN
+848 AIISGGGYVYGN

>member
-66 IRKKLKDSGYITI
+66 IRKKTKESGYITI

-97 RNQNTSGNLAV
+97 RNQNTSGNLVV
-108 EKIIAGTGWDLK
+108 EKIIFGTGWELK
-120 SNVSNNIA
+120 SNITERIA
-128 SKNFYYQ
+128 SKNYYYE

-145 KTWDF
+145 KTWNF
-150 EFIPEIL
+150 EFVPEIL

-203 FIGRG
+203 FLGRG
-208 KGVPIE
+208 KGIATE
-214 DENGN
+214 DENGEKT
-219 LSGGFSRK
+219 GGYSRK
-227 IKFDDLVYRNEK
+227 IKFDEIEYTNEK
-239 DGVKVYKPKGIDFI
+239 DGVKVVKPKGTDYI

-298 PKLQLRANALETGNI
+298 PKLQLRANALETENI

-345 VVSFEFGDKIIR
+345 VVSFEFGDKIVR

-370 QRREDEID
+370 RRREEEID

-385 EEINSSYFNDAAYNY
+385 DEINSSYFNDAAYNY

-422 ENPTK
+422 EKPTK

-453 ATGKGVVAESIVGTL
+453 ATGEGVVAESIVGTL

-479 NVNSDFYKTAIGK
+479 NVNNEFADTALGK
-492 KVDTKIVGMGKDLD
+492 KVV
-506 GKITALDQKTVEGLR
+506 
-521 LVNGKLVD
+521 
-529 ETGKIYENL
+529 
-538 KEVNGN
+538 
-544 IVQLDEQI
+544 VQGE
-552 SEKLK
+552 
-557 IVDGKIVDE
+557 
-566 AGKIRADLKI
+566 
-576 VDGRITDETGKIRN
+576 
-590 DLKIVDGKIVEIEEK
+590 
-605 VVLKGVLY
+605 LY
-613 NNVKITPEKGIQ
+613 NNVKITGTKGVQ
-625 VLDAQSRE
+625 VLDNQSRE
-633 RLQLGNWA
+633 RVQLGNWSS
-641 PGRYGLNLKD
+641 GRYGLKLTD
-651 ASGNRTIIDDNGI
+651 ASGNRTILDDNGI

-676 DSSNPLKL
+676 DDKNPLKL

-749 RVETSHGSSNVQGGM
+749 KVETSHGASNVQGGM
-764 QRVSVQGGTGYI
+764 VTVNVQGGGGGSVSF
-776 EIYQTTYHEHEVD
+776 YQTQYHEHEVD
-789 IPSHNHGVRI
+789 IPNHSHGVQI
-799 PGHSHGVSIPNHRHD
+799 PGHTHGVSIPNHSHG
-814 VDIPGHGHDIVFG
+814 VDIPGHGHDIIFG

>member
-1 MKGIYLFDNKQ
+1 MKGIYLLDNKQ
-12 NLIKSISADLL
+12 NLIKSIPGNLL
-23 TENFQEQELGGQIT
+23 TENFQEPELCGQII
-37 GSASFPYKN
+37 GRAKLPYKHY
-46 FDEEA
+46 DEEA
-51 EYFGVKE
+51 GYFGVKE

-66 IRKKLKDSGYITI
+66 IRKKQKESGYITI

-97 RNQNTSGNLAV
+97 RNQNTSGNLVV
-108 EKIIAGTGWDLK
+108 EKIISGTGWELK
-120 SNVSNNIA
+120 SNITERIA
-128 SKNFYYQ
+128 SKNYYYQ
-135 SALSAFYDAV
+135 SALSAFYDAA
-145 KTWDF
+145 KTWNF
-150 EFIPEIL
+150 EFIPEIV
-157 FKDGKIISKKISI
+157 FKDGKIISKKINI
-170 YDEISKDF
+170 YDEISKDY

-208 KGVPIE
+208 KGIANE
-214 DENGN
+214 DENGEKT
-219 LSGGFSRK
+219 GGYSRK
-227 IKFDDLVYRNEK
+227 IKFDEIEYTNEK
-239 DGVKVYKPKGIDFI
+239 NGIKVVKPKGIDYI

-275 FDDIEDPKLLADA
+275 FDNIEDQKLLADA

-298 PKLQLRANALETGNI
+298 PKLQLRAKAIETGTI

-345 VVSFEFGDKIIR
+345 VVSFEFGDKIVR

-370 QRREDEID
+370 RRREEEID

-453 ATGKGVVAESIVGTL
+453 ATGEGLVAESIVGTL

-479 NVNSDFYKTAIGK
+479 NVNNEFADTALGK
-492 KVDTKIVGMGKDLD
+492 KVV
-506 GKITALDQKTVEGLR
+506 
-521 LVNGKLVD
+521 
-529 ETGKIYENL
+529 
-538 KEVNGN
+538 
-544 IVQLDEQI
+544 VQGE
-552 SEKLK
+552 
-557 IVDGKIVDE
+557 
-566 AGKIRADLKI
+566 
-576 VDGRITDETGKIRN
+576 
-590 DLKIVDGKIVEIEEK
+590 
-605 VVLKGVLY
+605 LY
-613 NNVKITPEKGIQ
+613 NNVKITGTKGVQ
-625 VLDAQSRE
+625 VLDNQSRE
-633 RLQLGNWA
+633 RVQLGNWSS
-641 PGRYGLNLKD
+641 GRYGLKLTD
-651 ASGNRTIIDDNGI
+651 ASGNRTILDDNGI

-676 DSSNPLKL
+676 DDKNPLKL

-749 RVETSHGSSNVQGGM
+749 KVETSHGASNVQGGM
-764 QRVSVQGGTGYI
+764 VTVNVQGGGGGSVSF
-776 EIYQTTYHEHEVD
+776 YQTQYHEHEVD
-789 IPSHNHGVRI
+789 IPNHSHGVQI
-799 PGHSHGVSIPNHRHD
+799 PGHTHGVSIPNHSHG
-814 VDIPGHGHDIVFG
+814 VDIPGHGHDIIFG

>member
-23 TENFQEQELGGQIT
+23 TENFQEQELCGQIT
-37 GSASFPYKN
+37 GSASFPYKD

-51 EYFGVKE
+51 EYFGVKD
-58 DNNFWLYK
+58 DNIFWLYK
-66 IRKKLKDSGYITI
+66 IRKKTKDSGYITI
-79 DGIHIFFDELKG
+79 DGIHIFFDELRG
-91 AVVRDI
+91 AVVRDL
-97 RNQNTSGNLAV
+97 RNQNTSGNLVV
-108 EKIIAGTGWDLK
+108 EKIISGTGWELK
-120 SNVSNNIA
+120 SNITERIA
-128 SKNFYYQ
+128 SKNYYYE
-135 SALSAFYDAV
+135 SALAAFYDAV
-145 KTWDF
+145 KTWNF
-150 EFIPEIL
+150 EFVPEIV

-203 FIGRG
+203 FLGRG
-208 KGVPIE
+208 KGIAVE
-214 DENGN
+214 DENGEKT
-219 LSGGFSRK
+219 GGYSRK
-227 IKFDDLVYRNEK
+227 IKFDEIEYANEK
-239 DGVKVYKPKGIDFI
+239 DGIKVVKLKGTDYI
-253 EIKEAT
+253 EIEEAT

-288 TFEYALKNTR
+288 TFDYAIKNTR
-298 PKLQLRANALETGNI
+298 PKLQLRANALETENI

-370 QRREDEID
+370 RRREEEID

-453 ATGKGVVAESIVGTL
+453 ATGEGVVAESIVGTL

-479 NVNSDFYKTAIGK
+479 NVNDEFADTALGK
-492 KVDTKIVGMGKDLD
+492 KVV
-506 GKITALDQKTVEGLR
+506 
-521 LVNGKLVD
+521 
-529 ETGKIYENL
+529 
-538 KEVNGN
+538 
-544 IVQLDEQI
+544 VQGQ
-552 SEKLK
+552 
-557 IVDGKIVDE
+557 
-566 AGKIRADLKI
+566 
-576 VDGRITDETGKIRN
+576 
-590 DLKIVDGKIVEIEEK
+590 
-605 VVLKGVLY
+605 LY
-613 NNVKITPEKGIQ
+613 NNVKITGTKGVQ
-625 VLDAQSRE
+625 VLDNQNKE
-633 RLQLGNWA
+633 RVQLGNWSS
-641 PGRYGLNLKD
+641 GRYGLKLTD
-651 ASGNRTIIDDNGI
+651 ASGNRTILDDNGI

-676 DSSNPLKL
+676 DDKNPLKL

-814 VDIPGHGHDIVFG
+814 VDIPGHGHDIIFG
-827 IYQEYVSN
+827 IYQEYASN
-835 VRTEIYINGTDRT
+835 VRTEIYINGSDRT
-848 AAISGSGYVYGN
+848 SAISGSGYVYGN

>member
-23 TENFQEQELGGQIT
+23 TENTQEQELGGQIT
-37 GSASFPYKN
+37 GRAKFPYKD

-66 IRKKLKDSGYITI
+66 IRKKTKESGYITI

-97 RNQNTSGNLAV
+97 RNQNTSGNLVV
-108 EKIIAGTGWDLK
+108 EKIISGTGWELK
-120 SNVSNNIA
+120 SNITERIA
-128 SKNFYYQ
+128 SKNYYYE

-145 KTWDF
+145 NTWNF
-150 EFIPEIL
+150 EFVPEML

-170 YDEISKDF
+170 YDEISKDY

-208 KGVPIE
+208 KGIATE
-214 DENGN
+214 DENGEKT
-219 LSGGFSRK
+219 GGYSRK
-227 IKFDDLVYRNEK
+227 IKFDEIEYTNER
-239 DGVKVYKPKGIDFI
+239 DGVKVVKPKGTDYI

-298 PKLQLRANALETGNI
+298 PKLQLKANALETENI

-345 VVSFEFGDKIIR
+345 VVSFEFGDKIVR

-370 QRREDEID
+370 RRREEEID

-422 ENPTK
+422 QDPTK

-453 ATGKGVVAESIVGTL
+453 ATGEGVVAESIVGTL

-479 NVNSDFYKTAIGK
+479 NVNDEFADTALGK
-492 KVDTKIVGMGKDLD
+492 KVVVQ
-506 GKITALDQKTVEGLR
+506 DQ
-521 LVNGKLVD
+521 
-529 ETGKIYENL
+529 
-538 KEVNGN
+538 
-544 IVQLDEQI
+544 
-552 SEKLK
+552 
-557 IVDGKIVDE
+557 
-566 AGKIRADLKI
+566 
-576 VDGRITDETGKIRN
+576 
-590 DLKIVDGKIVEIEEK
+590 
-605 VVLKGVLY
+605 LY
-613 NNVKITPEKGIQ
+613 NNVKITETKGIQ
-625 VLDAQSRE
+625 VLDNQSRE
-633 RLQLGNWA
+633 RVQLGNWSA
-641 PGRYGLNLKD
+641 GRYGLKLTD
-651 ASGNRTIIDDNGI
+651 ASGNRTILDDNGI

-676 DSSNPLKL
+676 DSKNPLKL

-749 RVETSHGSSNVQGGM
+749 KTETSHGACNVDGKVNTYDVKNNNGQKIGT
-764 QRVSVQGGTGYI
+764 VSMYYVN
-776 EIYQTTYHEHEVD
+776 YHEHEVEFPNHSHQVQ
-789 IPSHNHGVRI
+789 IPGHTHGVRI
-799 PGHSHGVSIPNHRHD
+799 PNHTHDVSIP
-814 VDIPGHGHDIVFG
+814 GHQHDIVFG
-827 IYQEYVSN
+827 IYQEYASN

-848 AAISGSGYVYGN
+848 SAISGGGYVYGN
-860 NDEMNLTSY
+860 NDEMNLTAY

-875 EIEVRSN
+875 DIEIKSN

>member
-37 GSASFPYKN
+37 GSASFPYKD

-51 EYFGVKE
+51 DYFGVKE

-66 IRKKLKDSGYITI
+66 IRKKTKESGYITI

-97 RNQNTSGNLAV
+97 RNQNTSGNLVV
-108 EKIIAGTGWDLK
+108 EKIISGTGWELK
-120 SNVSNNIA
+120 SNITERIA
-128 SKNFYYQ
+128 SKNYYYE

-203 FIGRG
+203 FLGRG
-208 KGVPIE
+208 KGIATE
-214 DENGN
+214 DENGQKT
-219 LSGGFSRK
+219 GGYSRK
-227 IKFDDLVYRNEK
+227 IKFDEIEYTNEK
-239 DGVKVYKPKGIDFI
+239 DGVKVVKPKGIDYI

-275 FDDIEDPKLLADA
+275 FDDIEDQKLLADA

-298 PKLQLRANALETGNI
+298 PKLQLRANALETENI

-345 VVSFEFGDKIIR
+345 VVSFEFGDKIVR

-370 QRREDEID
+370 RRREEEID

-422 ENPTK
+422 QSPTK

-453 ATGKGVVAESIVGTL
+453 ATGEGVVAESVVGTL

-479 NVNSDFYKTAIGK
+479 NVNDEFADTALGK
-492 KVDTKIVGMGKDLD
+492 KVV
-506 GKITALDQKTVEGLR
+506 
-521 LVNGKLVD
+521 
-529 ETGKIYENL
+529 
-538 KEVNGN
+538 
-544 IVQLDEQI
+544 VQGQ
-552 SEKLK
+552 
-557 IVDGKIVDE
+557 
-566 AGKIRADLKI
+566 
-576 VDGRITDETGKIRN
+576 
-590 DLKIVDGKIVEIEEK
+590 
-605 VVLKGVLY
+605 LY
-613 NNVKITPEKGIQ
+613 NNVKITGTKGVQ
-625 VLDAQSRE
+625 VLDNQSRE
-633 RLQLGNWA
+633 RVQLGNWSA
-641 PGRYGLNLKD
+641 GRYGLKLTD
-651 ASGNRTIIDDNGI
+651 ASGNRTILDDNGI

-676 DSSNPLKL
+676 DDKNPLKL

-723 TDSGGGDYTSTD
+723 TESGGGNYTSTD
-735 GGGGDYTSTEYDGG
+735 YDGG
-749 RVETSHGSSNVQGGM
+749 KVETSHGATNVQGGM
-764 QRVSVQGGTGYI
+764 VTVNVKGGGGGTVSF
-776 EIYQTTYHEHEVD
+776 YQTQYHEHEVD
-789 IPSHNHGVRI
+789 IPGHNHGVSIPSHTHGVDI
-799 PGHSHGVSIPNHRHD
+799 PGHSHE
-814 VDIPGHGHDIVFG
+814 IVFG

-835 VRTEIYINGTDRT
+835 VRTEIHINGADRT

-860 NDEMNLTSY
+860 NDEMNLTAY
-869 LKNGWN
+869 LNNGWN
-875 EIEVRSN
+875 EIEIKSN
-882 GRCRVDATIF
+882 NRCRVDATIF

>member
-37 GSASFPYKN
+37 GSASFPYKD

-51 EYFGVKE
+51 DYFGVKE

-66 IRKKLKDSGYITI
+66 IRKKTKESGYITI

-97 RNQNTSGNLAV
+97 RNQNTSGNLVV
-108 EKIIAGTGWDLK
+108 EKIISGTGWELK
-120 SNVSNNIA
+120 SNITERSA
-128 SKNFYYQ
+128 SKNYYYE
-135 SALSAFYDAV
+135 SALAAFYDAV
-145 KTWDF
+145 KTRNF
-150 EFIPEIL
+150 EFVPEIL

-203 FIGRG
+203 FLGRG
-208 KGVPIE
+208 KGIATE
-214 DENGN
+214 DENGEKT
-219 LSGGFSRK
+219 GGYSRK
-227 IKFDDLVYRNEK
+227 IKFDEIEYSNEK
-239 DGVKVYKPKGIDFI
+239 DGVQVVKAKGIDYI

-298 PKLQLRANALETGNI
+298 PKLQLRANALETENI

-345 VVSFEFGDKIIR
+345 VVSFEFGDKIVR

-370 QRREDEID
+370 RRREEEID

-385 EEINSSYFNDAAYNY
+385 DEINSSYFNDAAYNY

-422 ENPTK
+422 QSPTK

-453 ATGKGVVAESIVGTL
+453 ATGEGVVAESIVGTL

-479 NVNSDFYKTAIGK
+479 NVNDEFADTALGK
-492 KVDTKIVGMGKDLD
+492 KVV
-506 GKITALDQKTVEGLR
+506 
-521 LVNGKLVD
+521 
-529 ETGKIYENL
+529 
-538 KEVNGN
+538 
-544 IVQLDEQI
+544 VQGQ
-552 SEKLK
+552 
-557 IVDGKIVDE
+557 
-566 AGKIRADLKI
+566 
-576 VDGRITDETGKIRN
+576 
-590 DLKIVDGKIVEIEEK
+590 
-605 VVLKGVLY
+605 LY
-613 NNVKITPEKGIQ
+613 NNVKITGTKGVQ
-625 VLDAQSRE
+625 VLDNQSRE
-633 RLQLGNWA
+633 RVQLGNWSS
-641 PGRYGLNLKD
+641 GRYGLKLTD
-651 ASGNRTIIDDNGI
+651 ASGNRTILDDNGI

-676 DSSNPLKL
+676 DDKNPLKL

-749 RVETSHGSSNVQGGM
+749 RIETSHGSTNVRDEM
-764 QRVSVQGGTGYI
+764 VNYNVIGGTGYVQ
-776 EIYQTTYHEHEVD
+776 IYKVLYHEHEVEFPNHSHQVQIPGHTHGVT
-789 IPSHNHGVRI
+789 IPSH
-799 PGHSHGVSIPNHRHD
+799 SHN
-814 VDIPGHGHDIVFG
+814 VDIPGHKHEIVFG
-827 IYQEYVSN
+827 IYQEDVSN

-848 AAISGSGYVYGN
+848 SAISGGGYVYGN
-860 NDEMNLTSY
+860 NEEMNLTTY

-882 GRCRVDATIF
+882 NRCRVDATIF

>member
-23 TENFQEQELGGQIT
+23 RENTQEQELGGQIKGT
-37 GSASFPYKN
+37 ATFPYKD

-58 DNNFWLYK
+58 DNNFWIYK
-66 IRKKLKDSGYITI
+66 IRNKLKDSGYITI
-79 DGIHIFFDELKG
+79 SGIHIFFDELKG

-97 RNQNTSGNLAV
+97 RNQKTSGNLVV
-108 EKIIAGTGWDLK
+108 EKIISGTGWELK
-120 SNVSNNIA
+120 SNITERIA
-128 SKNFYYQ
+128 SKNYYYQ

-150 EFIPEIL
+150 EFVPEIL

-186 KLISVVAES
+186 KLIKVVAES

-208 KGVPIE
+208 KGIAVE
-214 DENGN
+214 DENGEKT
-219 LSGGFSRK
+219 GGYSRK
-227 IKFDDLVYRNEK
+227 IKFDEIEYTNEK
-239 DGVKVYKPKGIDFI
+239 DGIKVVKPKGTDFI

-298 PKLQLRANALETGNI
+298 PKLQLRANALEKENI
-313 ELGETVAIIR
+313 ELGEIVAIIR

-345 VVSFEFGDKIIR
+345 VVSFEFGDKIVR

-370 QRREDEID
+370 RRREEEID

-453 ATGKGVVAESIVGTL
+453 ATGEGVVAESIVGTL

-479 NVNSDFYKTAIGK
+479 NVNDEFADTALGK
-492 KVDTKIVGMGKDLD
+492 KVV
-506 GKITALDQKTVEGLR
+506 
-521 LVNGKLVD
+521 
-529 ETGKIYENL
+529 
-538 KEVNGN
+538 
-544 IVQLDEQI
+544 VQDH
-552 SEKLK
+552 
-557 IVDGKIVDE
+557 
-566 AGKIRADLKI
+566 
-576 VDGRITDETGKIRN
+576 
-590 DLKIVDGKIVEIEEK
+590 
-605 VVLKGVLY
+605 LY
-613 NNVKITPEKGIQ
+613 NNVKITGAKGIQ
-625 VLDAQSRE
+625 VLDNQNRE
-633 RLQLGNWA
+633 RVQLGNWA

-735 GGGGDYTSTEYDGG
+735 SGGGDYPSTDYGG
-749 RVETSHGSSNVQGGM
+749 GKLQTSHGASHVQDTMARVYVQGS
-764 QRVSVQGGTGYI
+764 QSGGYVD
-776 EIYQTTYHEHEVD
+776 IYKVTYHEHEVD
-789 IPSHNHGVRI
+789 IPEHRHDVRI
-799 PGHSHGVSIPNHRHD
+799 PSHRHDVRIPSHRHD
-814 VDIPGHGHDIVFG
+814 VDIPGHSHDIIFG
-827 IYQEYVSN
+827 IYQEYASN

-848 AAISGSGYVYGN
+848 AAISGNGYVYGN
-860 NDEMNLTSY
+860 NDEMNLTAY

-875 EIEVRSN
+875 EIEIKSN

>member
-12 NLIKSISADLL
+12 KLIKSISADLL
-23 TENFQEQELGGQIT
+23 TENTQDQELGGQIT
-37 GSASFPYKN
+37 GSASFPYKD

-51 EYFGVKE
+51 EYFGIKE
-58 DNNFWLYK
+58 DNNFWIYK
-66 IRKKLKDSGYITI
+66 IRKKTKESGYITI

-108 EKIIAGTGWDLK
+108 EKIISGTGWELK
-120 SNVSNNIA
+120 SNITERIA
-128 SKNFYYQ
+128 SKNYYYE

-145 KTWDF
+145 KTWNF
-150 EFIPEIL
+150 EFVPEIL

-203 FIGRG
+203 FLGRG
-208 KGVPIE
+208 KGIATE
-214 DENGN
+214 DENGEKT
-219 LSGGFSRK
+219 GGYSRK
-227 IKFDDLVYRNEK
+227 IKFDEIEYTNEK
-239 DGVKVYKPKGIDFI
+239 DGIKVVKPKGTDYI

-298 PKLQLRANALETGNI
+298 PKLQLRANALETENI

-345 VVSFEFGDKIIR
+345 VVSFEFGDKIVR

-370 QRREDEID
+370 RRREEEID

-385 EEINSSYFNDAAYNY
+385 DEINSSYFNDAAYNY

-479 NVNSDFYKTAIGK
+479 NVNDDFADTALGK
-492 KVDTKIVGMGKDLD
+492 KVV
-506 GKITALDQKTVEGLR
+506 
-521 LVNGKLVD
+521 
-529 ETGKIYENL
+529 
-538 KEVNGN
+538 
-544 IVQLDEQI
+544 VQGE
-552 SEKLK
+552 
-557 IVDGKIVDE
+557 
-566 AGKIRADLKI
+566 
-576 VDGRITDETGKIRN
+576 
-590 DLKIVDGKIVEIEEK
+590 
-605 VVLKGVLY
+605 LY
-613 NNVKITPEKGIQ
+613 NNVKITGTKGVQ
-625 VLDAQSRE
+625 VLDNQNRE
-633 RLQLGNWA
+633 RVQLGNWSS
-641 PGRYGLNLKD
+641 GRYGLKLTD
-651 ASGNRTIIDDNGI
+651 ASGNRTILDDNGI

-749 RVETSHGSSNVQGGM
+749 RVETSHGSSNVRGGM

-789 IPSHNHGVRI
+789 IPSHNHDVRI

-814 VDIPGHGHDIVFG
+814 VDIPGHGHNIVFG
-827 IYQEYVSN
+827 IYQEYASN

-860 NDEMNLTSY
+860 NEEMNLTSY

-882 GRCRVDATIF
+882 NRCRVDATIF

>member
-1 MKGIYLFDNKQ
+1 MQGIYLFDKRQ
-12 NLIKSISADLL
+12 NLIKSISADDLI
-23 TENFQEQELGGQIT
+23 ENTQEQELGGQIT
-37 GSASFPYKN
+37 ARAKFPYRD
-46 FDEEA
+46 FDENSN
-51 EYFGVKE
+51 YFGVKE

-66 IRKKLKDSGYITI
+66 IRKKAKENGYITI
-79 DGIHIFFDELKG
+79 DGIHILFDDLKG

-97 RNQNTSGNLAV
+97 RNQNTSGNLVV
-108 EKIIAGTGWDLK
+108 EKIVSGTGWELK
-120 SNVSNNIA
+120 SNISERIA
-128 SKNFYYQ
+128 SKNYYYQ
-135 SALSAFYDAV
+135 SALSAFYDAA
-145 KTWDF
+145 KTWNF

-186 KLISVVAES
+186 KLITVVAES

-203 FIGRG
+203 FLGRG
-208 KGVPIE
+208 KGIATE
-214 DENGN
+214 DENGEKT
-219 LSGGFSRK
+219 GGYSRK
-227 IKFDDLVYRNEK
+227 IKFDEIEYTNEK
-239 DGVKVYKPKGIDFI
+239 DGIKVVKPKGIDYI

-275 FDDIEDPKLLADA
+275 FDDIEDPKLLADV
-288 TFEYALKNTR
+288 TFEYALKNVR
-298 PKLQLRANALETGNI
+298 PKLQLKAKALEAETI

-345 VVSFEFGDKIIR
+345 VVSFEFGDKIVR

-370 QRREDEID
+370 RRREEKID

-385 EEINSSYFNDAAYNY
+385 DEINSSYFNDAAYNY

-422 ENPTK
+422 QNPTK
-427 VIYMGA
+427 VIFMGA

-453 ATGKGVVAESIVGTL
+453 ATGEGLVAESIVGTL
-468 GEFAKVNAYQI
+468 GEFANVNAYQI
-479 NVNSDFYKTAIGK
+479 NVNDEFADTALGK
-492 KVDTKIVGMGKDLD
+492 KVV
-506 GKITALDQKTVEGLR
+506 
-521 LVNGKLVD
+521 
-529 ETGKIYENL
+529 
-538 KEVNGN
+538 
-544 IVQLDEQI
+544 VQGQ
-552 SEKLK
+552 
-557 IVDGKIVDE
+557 
-566 AGKIRADLKI
+566 
-576 VDGRITDETGKIRN
+576 
-590 DLKIVDGKIVEIEEK
+590 
-605 VVLKGVLY
+605 LY
-613 NNVKITPEKGIQ
+613 NNVKITGTKGVQ
-625 VLDAQSRE
+625 VLDNQNRE
-633 RLQLGNWA
+633 RVQLGNWSS
-641 PGRYGLNLKD
+641 GRYGLKLTD
-651 ASGNRTIIDDNGI
+651 ASGNRTILDDNGI

-676 DSSNPLKL
+676 DDKNPLKL

-749 RVETSHGSSNVQGGM
+749 RVETSHGSTNVRDEM
-764 QRVSVQGGTGYI
+764 VNYNVIGGTGYVQ
-776 EIYQTTYHEHEVD
+776 IYKVLYHEHEVEFPNHSHQVQIPGHTHGVT
-789 IPSHNHGVRI
+789 IPSH
-799 PGHSHGVSIPNHRHD
+799 SHN
-814 VDIPGHGHDIVFG
+814 VDIPGHKHEIVFG
-827 IYQEYVSN
+827 IYQEDVSN

-848 AAISGSGYVYGN
+848 SAISGSGYVYGN

-875 EIEVRSN
+875 EIEIKSN

>member
-1 MKGIYLFDNKQ
+1 MKGIYLLDNKQ

-37 GSASFPYKN
+37 GSASFPYEH

-58 DNNFWLYK
+58 DNNFGLYK
-66 IRKKLKDSGYITI
+66 IRKKTKESGYITI

-97 RNQNTSGNLAV
+97 RNQNTSGNLVV
-108 EKIIAGTGWDLK
+108 EKIISGTGWELK
-120 SNVSNNIA
+120 SNISERIA
-128 SKNFYYQ
+128 SKNYYYE

-145 KTWDF
+145 KTWNF
-150 EFIPEIL
+150 EFVPEIL
-157 FKDGKIISKKISI
+157 FKDGKIISKKVSI
-170 YDEISKDF
+170 YDEISKDY

-186 KLISVVAES
+186 KLVKVVAES

-208 KGVPIE
+208 KGIATE
-214 DENGN
+214 DDNGEKT
-219 LSGGFSRK
+219 GGYSRK
-227 IKFDDLVYRNEK
+227 IKFDEIEYTNEK
-239 DGVKVYKPKGIDFI
+239 DGVKVVKPKGIDYI

-275 FDDIEDPKLLADA
+275 FDNIEDPKLLADA

-298 PKLQLRANALETGNI
+298 PKLQLRANALETESI

-370 QRREDEID
+370 RRREEEID

-385 EEINSSYFNDAAYNY
+385 DEINSSYFNDAAYNY

-453 ATGKGVVAESIVGTL
+453 ATGDGVVAESIVGTL

-479 NVNSDFYKTAIGK
+479 NVNDEFADTALGK
-492 KVDTKIVGMGKDLD
+492 KVV
-506 GKITALDQKTVEGLR
+506 
-521 LVNGKLVD
+521 
-529 ETGKIYENL
+529 
-538 KEVNGN
+538 
-544 IVQLDEQI
+544 VQDH
-552 SEKLK
+552 
-557 IVDGKIVDE
+557 
-566 AGKIRADLKI
+566 
-576 VDGRITDETGKIRN
+576 
-590 DLKIVDGKIVEIEEK
+590 
-605 VVLKGVLY
+605 LY
-613 NNVKITPEKGIQ
+613 NNVKITGTKGIQ
-625 VLDAQSRE
+625 VLDNQNRE
-633 RLQLGNWA
+633 RVQLGNWSA
-641 PGRYGLNLKD
+641 GRYGLKLTD
-651 ASGNRTIIDDNGI
+651 ASGNRTILDDNGI

-676 DSSNPLKL
+676 DSKNPLKL

-735 GGGGDYTSTEYDGG
+735 GGGGDYTSTAYDGG
-749 RVETSHGSSNVQGGM
+749 RTETSHGASNVDSGNVWHTVYKSSRDFTKVGE
-764 QRVSVQGGTGYI
+764 V
-776 EIYQTTYHEHEVD
+776 EINKVRYHEHEVEFPNHSHQVQIPGHTHGVT
-789 IPSHNHGVRI
+789 IPSH
-799 PGHSHGVSIPNHRHD
+799 SHG
-814 VDIPGHGHDIVFG
+814 VDIPGHQHDIVFG
-827 IYQEYVSN
+827 IYQEYASN

-848 AAISGSGYVYGN
+848 SAISGGGYVYGN

-875 EIEVRSN
+875 EIEVKSN